1 VSSPPELRAATG
13 FVEPAIGQEF
23 PGLRLDWVTVQARP
37 GHSPP
42 GVKQR
47 LGSLA
52 NRFRGADVVAM
63 RTKPVPRAYRTF
75 YRQIGLDPDTSRVP
89 GERAAVARLLHGGFP
104 SVDLVHDALL
114 IAVVETGVPIW
125 ALDAEHVDAGGLGI
139 RTTTERDR
147 LGAGDQAEPLT
158 PGSLA
163 VADAE
168 VIHALLFDD
177 VAPAHAVR
185 GGTERIALYA
195 IGVDGVPAI
204 HIEESLWLCADVLRA
219 GARAQN

>member
-23 PGLRLDWVTVQARP
+23 PGLRLDWVTVQATP

-47 LGSLA
+47 LRALA

-89 GERAAVARLLHGGFP
+89 GERAAVERLLHGGFP

-125 ALDAEHVDAGGLGI
+125 ALDAERVDAGGLGI
-139 RTTTERDR
+139 RTTTEHDR
-147 LGAGDQAEPLT
+147 LGAGNHAVPLT

-168 VIHALLFDD
+168 VVHALLFDD

-219 GARAQN
+219 GARTQN